1 MRRGGSGLAMR
12 AVVLQYLQD
21 TTRRRNWAHAGLAL
35 AIRNL
40 GIDEARWSPPG
51 GHSVWEQINHV
62 RYWKRYILQR
72 IQRVRTKARQ
82 AWPAGGRTP
91 ADLRK
96 ATADLAALHRALRA
110 AVLALDPDDL
120 QEPRGARY
128 PLVQLLLGAAAHESY
143 HAGQIFLTRKLYRRH
158 RRSR

>member
-1 MRRGGSGLAMR
+1 MR
-12 AVVLQYLQD
+12 AVILRFLQD
-21 TTRRRNWAHAGLAL
+21 TTRRRNWAHAGLAI

-40 GIDEARWSPPG
+40 RVDEARWTPPI

-62 RYWKRYILQR
+62 RYWKRYILRR
-72 IQRVRTKARQ
+72 IQGARTEVRQ
-82 AWPAGGRTP
+82 AWPAAGRTL

-120 QEPRGARY
+120 QAPRGARY
-128 PLVQLLLGAAAHESY
+128 TLAQLLLGAAAHESY
-143 HAGQIFLTRKLYRRH
+143 HTGQIFLTRKLYRRH
-158 RRSR
+158 RRGV